1 MSICYDYDIVMTIL
15 IDNKKARF
23 NYEIQD
29 TFEAGIELLGFEVKS
44 LKKSQGS
51 FDGAYVIVRG
61 GEAYVVNMFI
71 PPYQEKNTPGDYE
84 PRRNRKLIL
93 NKDEI
98 RKLATIEAGRRLTIV
113 PISAYSVNNRIKVSV
128 ASVRGKRKYD
138 KRETTKRRESDREM
152 GRVMK
157 DR

>member
-1 MSICYDYDIVMTIL
+1 MTTL
-15 IDNKKARF
+15 IDHKKAHF
-23 NYEIQD
+23 NYEILD

-51 FDGAYVIVRG
+51 LEGAYVIVRG
-61 GEAYVVNMFI
+61 GEAYILNMFI

-84 PRRNRKLIL
+84 PRRNRRLIL

-113 PISAYSVNNRIKVSV
+113 PISIYTKSNRIKVSV
-128 ASVRGKRKYD
+128 ASVRGKKKFD

-152 GRVMK
+152 GRIMR